1 MMRVARS
8 EKTLVMMGLAVVF
21 GFLLPLT
28 FPSPA
33 TAKPFRL
40 GKVQAKQG
48 CATCHFDP
56 KGGGKRNPFGEDY
69 ERIAIPAGEKVTK
82 ELKEKDSDGD
92 GYTNEQELKAG
103 SNPGNPNSTPLG
115 AGSPAGS

>member
-8 EKTLVMMGLAVVF
+8 EKALVMMGLAVVVM
-21 GFLLPLT
+21 FLLSLS
-28 FPSPA
+28 FPSA
-33 TAKPFRL
+33 ASARPFRL

-82 ELKEKDSDGD
+82 ELKDKDSDGD
-92 GYTNEQELKAG
+92 GYTNGQELKAG
-103 SNPGNPNSTPLG
+103 SNPGNPNSTP
-115 AGSPAGS
+115 